1 MFKKRQKIYLVIKR
15 IIDLVGSILGILILS
30 PLLLIIAIITKIS
43 SRGPV
48 LFKQK
53 RVGQYNKIFTL
64 YKFRSMKIIYD
75 QNGDLKSDEARLT
88 KFGVFL
94 RRTSLDELPQLFNIL
109 LGQMTIIGPRPKTIF
124 ETLLMKDTKF
134 VYRMAI
140 KPGLSSWSVIHGRN
154 NISNDQALAY
164 DLEHIALYSFPL
176 DFKIF
181 FKTIKLVFKGS
192 GIKTEGHATFF
203 HLADF
208 LLEKNIKS
216 EDEIAEIKKQAV
228 ETELNKLKYIPLG
241 ISKKEFR
248 EKCLEIQKNSKNK
261 QYSSDCSW
269 E

>member
-94 RRTSLDELPQLFNIL
+94 RRTSLDELP
-109 LGQMTIIGPRPKTIF
+109 
-124 ETLLMKDTKF
+124 
-134 VYRMAI
+134 
-140 KPGLSSWSVIHGRN
+140 
-154 NISNDQALAY
+154 
-164 DLEHIALYSFPL
+164 
-176 DFKIF
+176 
-181 FKTIKLVFKGS
+181 
-192 GIKTEGHATFF
+192 
-203 HLADF
+203 
-208 LLEKNIKS
+208 
-216 EDEIAEIKKQAV
+216 
-228 ETELNKLKYIPLG
+228 
-241 ISKKEFR
+241 
-248 EKCLEIQKNSKNK
+248 
-261 QYSSDCSW
+261 
-269 E
+269 